1 MDKILRKIRWRNIKA
16 NLKQFL
22 SVILIMFLSTT
33 LLFGFIVN
41 SNTLNSSI
49 DSYFEKTNLADLWVY
64 ADKVTDADK
73 QFFEDNNLKYTE
85 RLFMSGEGKLLNQ
98 DTTNNTK
105 VYVLPKKTTV
115 SIPYIEKGRPGCLV
129 DKNMAE
135 NLGIIINYD
144 DIVFDVEV
152 PISETETVVVPLKLR
167 ITGTMNF
174 NECADVYSSWPVVVD
189 ETTFILMMNLQLEEM
204 FGTDSFNISK
214 VPYNQ
219 IVLKTDN
226 IEETKQKINTYYET
240 SESNLLFLGDR
251 DTVES
256 VVLLNMELSQAQK
269 MIYVF
274 PVIFLIVSVMIIL
287 TTINQ
292 LILHEKGRIG
302 TLKSIGVPDK
312 KVLNHY
318 SSYGAYLCAIG
329 ALVGLLFGPLIVPKV
344 MFIKYN
350 LVYSIPADFI
360 KTQIPWLFAVLVFA
374 LMTLLG
380 YVVSVLACYEI
391 LHKRPI
397 ECMRHQVNIKM
408 KSRNKKSK
416 APIWV
421 KMAVRNIRVK
431 PVRTVMAMLG
441 VAGCASLLLCG
452 FGIGD
457 TLNHGVKNDFGRL
470 FDYDISSSYVS
481 ADFEEKLADIDGIV
495 SYETYQEFSV
505 KAIAGEKSKTISF
518 MTFKADSK
526 FAKFGLGENKMCL
539 SKSVAKELGLKVGDK
554 VVFETESGRAEV
566 VVDKIEKTSFV
577 NGAFATSN
585 FGLTSTMTDHG
596 VWLDCD
602 GNFET
607 IKGQINIISGTNDA
621 GTIDEFVESAN
632 EKISSIN
639 SITTTL
645 KVFAIMLAV
654 VVLFNLI
661 MLILKERTKDIATM
675 KVVGQHIFAIG
686 LSLIFEVFIISAIG
700 SVLGLVLGFP
710 VLMLVLSI
718 NKVQIVNYLYFIN
731 PLSYIYT
738 FLIIFGTILV
748 IGLFSLLKVK
758 NINMIESLKSV
769 E

>member
-1 MDKILRKIRWRNIKA
+1 MNKILRIIRWRNIKA
-16 NLKQFL
+16 NIKQFL

-41 SNTLNSSI
+41 SNTLNGSI
-49 DSYFEKTNLADLWVY
+49 TEYFEKTNLADLWVY
-64 ADKVTDADK
+64 TDKVTDADK
-73 QFFEDNNLKYTE
+73 QFFEDNDLKYTE
-85 RLFMSGEGKLLNQ
+85 RLFMTGEGKLLNQ
-98 DTTNNTK
+98 DATNNTK
-105 VYVLPKKTTV
+105 VYVLPRKTTV
-115 SIPYIEKGRPGCLV
+115 SIPYIERGRAGCLV

-135 NLGIIINYD
+135 NMGIIINYD
-144 DIVFDVEV
+144 DIVFDVEL
-152 PISETETVVVPLKLR
+152 PISATETIVVPLKLR

-174 NECADVYSSWPVVVD
+174 NECADIYSSWPVVVD
-189 ETTFILMMNLQLEEM
+189 ENTFILMLNAQLEET
-204 FGTDSFNISK
+204 FGTDSFNIKK

-226 IEETKQKINTYYET
+226 IEETKQKISTYYES

-256 VVLLNMELSQAQK
+256 VVLLNMELTQAKK

-274 PVIFLIVSVMIIL
+274 PVIFLLVSVMIIL

-292 LILHEKGRIG
+292 LILHEKGKIG

-329 ALVGLLFGPLIVPKV
+329 ALVGLIFGPLIVPKV

-360 KTQIPWLFAVLVFA
+360 KTQIPWLFAILVFA

-391 LHKRPI
+391 LHKKPI
-397 ECMRHQVNIKM
+397 ECMKHHVNMKI

-416 APIWV
+416 LPVWL
-421 KMAVRNIRVK
+421 KMAVRNIKVK
-431 PVRTVMAMLG
+431 PVRTIMVMLG

-470 FDYDISSSYVS
+470 FNYDISSSYVS
-481 ADFEEKLADIDGIV
+481 ADFEEKLAQIDGIE
-495 SYETYQEFSV
+495 SYETYKEFSV
-505 KAIAGEKSKTISF
+505 KASAGEKSKTINV
-518 MTFKADSK
+518 MVFKADSK
-526 FAKFGLGENKMCL
+526 FANFGLGENKLCL

-554 VVFETESGRAEV
+554 VVFETEGGKVEV

-577 NGAFATSN
+577 NGAFATSM
-585 FGLTSTMTDHG
+585 FGLDANISNQG

-602 GNFET
+602 GNLET
-607 IKGQINIISGTNDA
+607 IKHQLNIINGTNDA
-621 GTIDEFVESAN
+621 GTIDEFVDSAN

-661 MLILKERTKDIATM
+661 MLILKERTKDIATL
-675 KVVGQHIFAIG
+675 KVVGQGIFSIG

-700 SVLGLVLGFP
+700 SVLGLALGFP

-718 NKVQIVNYLYFIN
+718 NKVQIVNYLYFIS